1 MQFSFTS
8 QVSLSVAKI
17 SVDATPGLVGD
28 IKQLLVKLLLSPSMY
43 VKPCLTWRHGLLLSN
58 FNCHCPEN
66 DLVSALHVW

>member
-1 MQFSFTS
+1 MQFPFVS

-28 IKQLLVKLLLSPSMY
+28 IKQLLIKILLPPAVYVNDVLHHLLLS
-43 VKPCLTWRHGLLLSN
+43 H

-66 DLVSALHVW
+66 DLVSVLHIC